1 VRSDH
6 DPVRVRSAIRREALA
21 FLAHGALLPLGFRR
35 PHVQPERRR
44 EQRTLVFVH
53 GLGANRSGFL
63 PLRAWL
69 RLHGHR
75 RQLAFDYRSAGSIER
90 LALQLKRALD
100 AGVGG
105 GRIDLV
111 AHSMGGLVARAYL
124 QLLGG
129 ARRVD
134 RLITLGTPHHGTH
147 AATFIP
153 SALVRQLL
161 PGSPFL
167 RQLNA
172 QPAPDGLR
180 VTSIVAGR
188 DLLIQPVD
196 SARCPFGEHVH
207 FEDLGHLELLFRPEV
222 FAEAAARLREP
233 APVRTSTDGRPAGGR
248 PGPACRRPGPG
259 STRPRQSAT
268 STPTS

>member
-1 VRSDH
+1 
-6 DPVRVRSAIRREALA
+6 
-21 FLAHGALLPLGFRR
+21 
-35 PHVQPERRR
+35 
-44 EQRTLVFVH
+44 VH
-53 GLGANRSGFL
+53 GLGGSRAGFL
-63 PLRAWL
+63 PLQAWL

-90 LALQLKRALD
+90 LALQLRRALD

-111 AHSMGGLVARAYL
+111 AHSMGGLVARFYL

-134 RLITLGTPHHGTH
+134 RLVTLGTPHHGTH

-167 RQLNA
+167 QHLNA
-172 QPAPDGLR
+172 QPPPDG
-180 VTSIVAGR
+180 VETTSLVAGR
-188 DLLIQPVD
+188 DLLIQPVA
-196 SARCPFGEHVH
+196 SARCPFGDSVQ
-207 FEDLGHLELLFRPEV
+207 FPDLGHVELLFRPEV
-222 FAEAAARLREP
+222 FAEVAVRLRGP
-233 APVRTSTDGRPAGGR
+233 RRAVGAATPGAGT
-248 PGPACRRPGPG
+248 A
-259 STRPRQSAT
+259 
-268 STPTS
+268 